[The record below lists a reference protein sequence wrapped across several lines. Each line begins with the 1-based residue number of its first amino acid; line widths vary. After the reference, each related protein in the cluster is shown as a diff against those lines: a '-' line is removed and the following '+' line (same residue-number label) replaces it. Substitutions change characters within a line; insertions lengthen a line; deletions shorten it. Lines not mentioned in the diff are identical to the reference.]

1 MPDRATTLK
10 EETRLR
16 ILRVVEEMGYRAS
29 WRGQML
35 AKRRT
40 QTIAV
45 VNAAPLGAVPRGV
58 YWEIVNHVEAQLG
71 AFDYCPTFLHVKD
84 HEERFDRILGDA
96 RFDGCL
102 SLGLFSLKVLDI
114 LRRNEVP
121 TVLVNAKV
129 DPTWTCVNVDDE
141 NGTRAVMRHLLS
153 LGHKHIACNLGET
166 PPAHFSVAIRAATYQ
181 QCMREAGLIPEE
193 PFIGPVDQLVGRVI
207 ANPNRPTAI
216 LDYEHWSA
224 VRLLQELWR
233 NGIRVP
239 HDISVATFNDTYPVM
254 EVIPPLTTVALPT
267 KQIAEEA
274 VRLLLERIEQPQ
286 SPPETVVLQES
297 SGGARKHRR
306 RPRVDLLPS
315 GRTQSA
321 GLGISREE
329 KI

>member
-1 MPDRATTLK
+1 
-10 EETRLR
+10 
-16 ILRVVEEMGYRAS
+16 
-29 WRGQML
+29 ML

-58 YWEIVNHVEAQLG
+58 YWEIVNHVEAQLSK
-71 AFDYCPTFLHVKD
+71 FDFCPMFLHVKD

-102 SLGLFSLKVLDI
+102 SLGLFSQKVLNI
-114 LRRNEVP
+114 LRRNKVP
-121 TVLVNAKV
+121 TVLVNAEA
-129 DPTWTCVNVDDE
+129 DSTWTCVNVDDE

-153 LGHKHIACNLGET
+153 LGHKRIACNLGET
-166 PPAHFSVAIRAATYQ
+166 PPVHFSVSIRAATYQ

-193 PFIGPVDQLVGRVI
+193 PFVGPVDQLVGRVL
-207 ANPNRPTAI
+207 ASSNRPTAI

-233 NGIRVP
+233 KGLRVP
-239 HDISVATFNDTYPVM
+239 DDISVATFNDTYPVA

-274 VRLLLERIEQPQ
+274 VRLLLELIEQPQ
-286 SPPETVVLQES
+286 RTLETVVLQES
-297 SGGARKHRR
+297 LVVRES
-306 RPRVDLLPS
+306 
-315 GRTQSA
+315 TSA
-321 GLGISREE
+321 PKG
-329 KI
+329 